1 MTCVHLSMAS
11 KATSEQ
17 DLLLISQ
24 RSATCIMFFQRQNN
38 LAAHVTSPRANCG
51 RRDYAPLWLLIQHGV
66 DALHMGNVQLIVNNG
81 LNVLHWR
88 TKSWRLD
95 CLITL
100 RSELLRRLRCQP
112 QRRRVLNYCGIGKM
126 HMYRGSC
133 IDMIGLA
140 CCLIVPITDTE
151 INITKKLGRV
161 LPP

>member
-1 MTCVHLSMAS
+1 MHSYRVKQLSVEKQGLAHVIIAASKVVRANVSVNLPKHHTSEKMLDSIAGCIAVVTTALQSCCNRVAIAYSLQMTCVHLSMAS

-81 LNVLHWR
+81 LNVLH
-88 TKSWRLD
+88 
-95 CLITL
+95 
-100 RSELLRRLRCQP
+100 
-112 QRRRVLNYCGIGKM
+112 
-126 HMYRGSC
+126 
-133 IDMIGLA
+133 
-140 CCLIVPITDTE
+140 
-151 INITKKLGRV
+151 
-161 LPP
+161 